1 MKNIL
6 KNPINYISAKDKAI
20 ELINTFGKQMALLVV
35 DEIIKAN
42 YKDKDWWLIVKLKI
56 NEL

>member
-35 DEIIKAN
+35 DEIIKSN
-42 YKDKDWWLIVKLKI
+42 YKEREWWLIVKLKI

>member
-1 MKNIL
+1 M
-6 KNPINYISAKDKAI
+6 NYISAKDKAI

-56 NEL
+56 KENDK